1 MTFALTNP
9 AYAVD
14 EACGRC
20 AGRSDEKCQTF
31 MSTCFAMNG
40 TIDESYTCQVP
51 AGTCGSN
58 GCPGDMVRAGGDCVV
73 TGTGSG
79 TTSGKT
85 PTTPTTPN
93 TTNSSEKTTTTT
105 TGSGNAPVTT
115 TTGSGNAPVTTT
127 TGSGNAGGCDAGTLC
142 NPLKVNSI
150 EELVLTIINVILVF
164 LLPVIILYIMYAGY
178 LFVTA
183 QGNPG
188 EISRARNALLTAL
201 IGGVIVLGAR
211 AILEVVKGTINAV
224 TNDSAMNISYDH
236 DHV

>member
-1 MTFALTNP
+1 MGGMVYEN
-9 AYAVD
+9 D
-14 EACGRC
+14 
-20 AGRSDEKCQTF
+20 
-31 MSTCFAMNG
+31 
-40 TIDESYTCQVP
+40 TCQVP

-58 GCPGDMVRAGGDCVV
+58 GCPGDMVRVGGDCVV
-73 TGTGSG
+73 TGVSGGS
-79 TTSGKT
+79 TSSKT
-85 PTTPTTPN
+85 PANT
-93 TTNSSEKTTTTT
+93 TTNSTDSSKTTTT

-127 TGSGNAGGCDAGTLC
+127 TGSGNAGCTDGTLC

-150 EELVLTIINVILVF
+150 EQLVLTIIDVILVF

-188 EISRARNALLTAL
+188 EITRARNALLTAL

-211 AILEVVKGTINAV
+211 AILDVVKGTINAV
-224 TNDSAMNISYDH
+224 TNDSAMMIHEDH
-236 DHV
+236 YLS